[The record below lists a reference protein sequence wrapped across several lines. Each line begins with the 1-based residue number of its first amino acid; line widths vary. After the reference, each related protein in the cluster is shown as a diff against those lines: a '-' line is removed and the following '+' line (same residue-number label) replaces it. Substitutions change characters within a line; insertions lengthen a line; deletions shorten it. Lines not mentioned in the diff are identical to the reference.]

1 MEFEKAKARLIA
13 FYLPQYHPIPEN
25 DLWWGKGFTEWTNVT
40 KARPLFPGHCQ
51 PDLPGDLGF
60 YDLRVPEVRKLQSDL
75 ARSHGIEGFCYWHY
89 WFGNGRRVLDR
100 IFTEVLESGEPN
112 FPFCLG
118 WANETWT
125 GVWHGLGDKILM
137 KQEYPGEEDYIAH
150 FQFLLRAFH
159 DPRYIRVNG
168 RPLLVIFRGDQL
180 PNSAEVCALWRRL
193 AQKNGLPG
201 LHIATIVVKTEQAK
215 ALGYDAVRTSEP
227 GTLGYDAAITSEPG
241 TFSTLGTLQ
250 NPLSLQ
256 FRVRRKARRWLGKS
270 ELLPKQPRIYSYAE
284 CAEKYYQLPPLPSYV
299 HPCVFPNW
307 DNTPR
312 SGVRGL
318 VFADANPKLFEGV
331 LRKTIADV
339 ADRPYEERLIFVKSW
354 NEWAEGNYLEP
365 SVRFGHGYL
374 EAARNEVI
382 AGKSELVACPVA
394 PARPSGIPS
403 PRSFT

>member
-1 MEFEKAKARLIA
+1 MFMRSEKTKARLIA

-40 KARPLFPGHCQ
+40 KARPLFRGHHQ
-51 PDLPGDLGF
+51 PDLPSDLGF
-60 YDLRVPEVRKLQSDL
+60 YDLRVPEIRKLQSDL
-75 ARSHGIEGFCYWHY
+75 AHRHGIEGFCYWHY
-89 WFGNGRRVLDR
+89 WFGNGRRVLER

-137 KQEYPGEEDYIAH
+137 KQEYPGEEDHIAH
-150 FQFLLRAFH
+150 FQFLLRAFQ
-159 DPRYIRVNG
+159 DRRYIRVNG
-168 RPLLVIFRGDQL
+168 RPLLVIFRGEQL

-201 LHIATIVVKTEQAK
+201 LYIATIAVKPEQTRTPEQTT
-215 ALGYDAVRTSEP
+215 AV
-227 GTLGYDAAITSEPG
+227 GYDAAITSEPG
-241 TFSTLGTLQ
+241 GFTSLGTLR
-250 NPLSLQ
+250 NPLSFG

-270 ELLPKQPRIYSYAE
+270 ELLPKEPRIYSYAE
-284 CAEKYYQLPPLPSYV
+284 CAEKYSQLPPLPLHL

-312 SGVRGL
+312 SGVRG
-318 VFADANPKLFEGV
+318 VAFPDANPELFGGV

-339 ADRPYEERLIFVKSW
+339 ADRPHEERLIFVKSW

-374 EAARNEVI
+374 EATRNEITVGGPEFVARSI
-382 AGKSELVACPVA
+382 EAAG
-394 PARPSGIPS
+394 PSAVPS
-403 PRSFT
+403 PRSFTSG

>member
-1 MEFEKAKARLIA
+1 MLVGEKAKARVIA

-25 DLWWGKGFTEWTNVT
+25 DLWWGRGFTEWTNVT
-40 KARPLFPGHCQ
+40 KAKSLFPGHYQ
-51 PDLPGDLGF
+51 PDLPSDLGF

-75 ARSHGIEGFCYWHY
+75 ARRHGVEGFCYWHY
-89 WFGNGRRVLDR
+89 WFGRGRRVLDR
-100 IFTEVLESGEPN
+100 IFDEVLESGEPS
-112 FPFCLG
+112 FPFCLA

-125 GVWHGLGDKILM
+125 GVWHGLSDKILM
-137 KQEYPGEEDYIAH
+137 EQEYPGEEDYAAH
-150 FQFLLRAFH
+150 FQFLLRAFN

-180 PNSAEVCALWRRL
+180 PNSVDVCAFWRRL

-201 LHIATIVVKTEQAK
+201 LHIATIIGKPEEAG
-215 ALGYDAVRTSEP
+215 ALGYDATIASEP
-227 GTLGYDAAITSEPG
+227 GGFIS
-241 TFSTLGTLQ
+241 LGTLR
-250 NPLSLQ
+250 NPLSLR
-256 FRVRRKARRWLGKS
+256 FRIRRKSRRWLGKS
-270 ELLPKQPRIYSYAE
+270 ELLPSQPRIYSYAE
-284 CAEKYYQLPPLPSYV
+284 CADKYCQLPPPPTYV

-318 VFADANPKLFEGV
+318 VFPDANPELFARV
-331 LRKTIADV
+331 LRKTVTDV

-374 EAARNEVI
+374 EAIRDETIV
-382 AGKSELVACPVA
+382 GK
-394 PARPSGIPS
+394 
-403 PRSFT
+403 